1 MDLYTVMDRS
11 TAPNETG
18 NFSSENLDNLVG
30 ELKKKGVSSRTL
42 CNRASHWWLGSCS
55 YGSFRS
61 FYPILGAIVGNIIGA
76 GASLVCNDACDRF
89 YATEA
94 NRIIANG
101 ISFAL
106 PNLFFTSAGFH
117 VRKSHDSDFYYRI
130 REFYK
135 DKLSN

>member
-1 MDLYTVMDRS
+1 MDLDNNVED
-11 TAPNETG
+11 
-18 NFSSENLDNLVG
+18 FSSENLANLVG
-30 ELKKKGVSSRTL
+30 ELKEKRVSSKTL
-42 CNRASHWWLGSCS
+42 CNRARHWGLGSCS

-76 GASLVCNDACDRF
+76 GTSFLCNDACDRF

-106 PNLFFTSAGFH
+106 PNLFFTSTGFH
-117 VRKSHDSDFYYRI
+117 VRKSQDSDFYYRI
-130 REFYK
+130 KEFYK
-135 DKLSN
+135 DKLSS